1 MQEIKENLEEDFL
14 RLFSGNHEEMTVENL
29 KSKYEKLF
37 SEFKTEKNNNTEKEV
52 IENKQWEKGLKDIF
66 EILLETCELYR
77 KKAKN
82 ETDLMRIKAIK
93 TTICDEIEVY
103 KNKDLSREDIKRIKE
118 KLLKDYAEI
127 FKPFREKYFPE
138 DMEL

>member
-1 MQEIKENLEEDFL
+1 
-14 RLFSGNHEEMTVENL
+14 
-29 KSKYEKLF
+29 
-37 SEFKTEKNNNTEKEV
+37 
-52 IENKQWEKGLKDIF
+52 
-66 EILLETCELYR
+66 
-77 KKAKN
+77 
-82 ETDLMRIKAIK
+82 MRIKAIK